1 MNLDR
6 ILERL
11 PPSILAVIVL
21 LHRITKAPLL
31 LILSELLS
39 VMSIVAQQL
48 VDISPKK
55 GMVFPTSLFFIVLA
69 SSGERKS
76 TIDKY
81 LMKVIYEFEKS
92 MLEAYRREYEEF
104 KVESELW
111 EIKKTAITTALKR
124 MSSQGS
130 TEFSELDEK
139 FKDHMRSKPMEPQS
153 KRMLINDV
161 STAALKK
168 MLIGHEVSLALMSD
182 EAGSIF
188 NGDLLKDSALFCSL
202 WSNQPLIIDRANNSS
217 AKIEG
222 ARLTMSL
229 MIQPELFNTFN
240 ERHGETMRSS
250 GFFSRVFFCQPES
263 EIGKRYEYG
272 LVTQHNMMPLDDFY
286 ATVHRLLALGEER
299 VTRGDK
305 RDVLT
310 LSPDAEWLWLEKYNQ
325 IEAAMAKGQWLEEYT
340 EFGSKFMEQATR
352 LAAVLHVISHAQKIE
367 PVVEK
372 ETMKTAIQL
381 TELYFEHAMNLFK
394 SSASFTLP
402 DRRGAEVLLTWL
414 YDNFNGMPI
423 KKSTIRRCGPY
434 SLRNQKGL
442 AEAINILLAEEH
454 IICFKKKQSISVILS
469 YRKHPFLSNGLEN
482 PMVFKD
488 ISGPYGEP
496 YYGSNISRFYSGR
509 GGISLQNNTAVPS
522 IEDLIDP
529 DELGKQFVF

>member
-31 LILSELLS
+31 LIFSELLS

-139 FKDHMRSKPMEPQS
+139 FKVHMRSKPMEPQK
-153 KRMLINDV
+153 KRMLANDV

-263 EIGKRYEYG
+263 EIGKRYDFG
-272 LVTQHNMMPLDDFY
+272 LVTQHNMMPLDNFH
-286 ATVHRLLALGEER
+286 ATVHRLLALGQER
-299 VTRGDK
+299 VTQGDK
-305 RDVLT
+305 RDLLT

-352 LAAVLHVISHAQKIE
+352 LAAVLHVFSHAQQIE
-367 PVVEK
+367 NVVEK
-372 ETMKTAIQL
+372 ETMETAIQL

-394 SSASFTLP
+394 APASLTLP
-402 DRRGAEVLLTWL
+402 DRRGAEVLLKWL

-434 SLRNQKGL
+434 SIRNQKGL

-469 YRKHPFLSNGLEN
+469 YRKYPYLSNGFKN
-482 PMVFKD
+482 PMFFKD
-488 ISGPYGEP
+488 RSGPYGEP

-509 GGISLQNNTAVPS
+509 GGISLQHNTAAPS
-522 IEDLIDP
+522 IEGLIDH
-529 DELGKQFVF
+529 DELGEHFYF